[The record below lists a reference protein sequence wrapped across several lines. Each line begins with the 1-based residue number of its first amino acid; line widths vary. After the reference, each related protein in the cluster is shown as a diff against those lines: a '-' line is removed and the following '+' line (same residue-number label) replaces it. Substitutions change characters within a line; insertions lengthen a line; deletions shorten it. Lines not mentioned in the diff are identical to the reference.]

1 MNPELNEIVE
11 TLKKCCCKISKY
23 IRKKSLLNL
32 GEETENK
39 NSTND
44 IVKKLDVKTN
54 EYIIKELSKLTSI
67 KLLGS
72 EEENELI
79 ECNENGNYLVCF
91 DPLDGSSNIDVNV
104 TIGTIFGIY
113 KINETT
119 KKNDIICSGYCL
131 YGTQT
136 QFVLAYEKVDLYQLL
151 GEKFILIKENL
162 KIPEKGNIVSM
173 NMSYNHLNFD
183 KRYENL
189 ALQLFDNGYTQRFA
203 GSLVSDAHRILL
215 KGGIFMYPKNKNSKD
230 GKIRLFYEALPFAF
244 IFEKAGGIASNG
256 IKRLIEVEFNDIHQ
270 KTEII
275 LSSKH
280 EFSKL

>member
-1 MNPELNEIVE
+1 
-11 TLKKCCCKISKY
+11 
-23 IRKKSLLNL
+23 
-32 GEETENK
+32 
-39 NSTND
+39 
-44 IVKKLDVKTN
+44 
-54 EYIIKELSKLTSI
+54 
-67 KLLGS
+67 
-72 EEENELI
+72 
-79 ECNENGNYLVCF
+79 
-91 DPLDGSSNIDVNV
+91 
-104 TIGTIFGIY
+104 
-113 KINETT
+113 
-119 KKNDIICSGYCL
+119 
-131 YGTQT
+131 
-136 QFVLAYEKVDLYQLL
+136 
-151 GEKFILIKENL
+151 
-162 KIPEKGNIVSM
+162 M